1 MSRHGARTVSWPRM
15 TLSIGEQ
22 APDFDKVTH
31 DGERVSLSSLRGQKA
46 VVLYFYPKDET
57 PGCTAEACS
66 FRDSYED
73 FVEAGAVVIGVSAD
87 SDESHGQF
95 AAHHRLP
102 FSLVSDRDGDL
113 RRRYKVPSKMLGIVP
128 GRVSYV
134 IDKEGKIR
142 HVFNSMLQA
151 KRHVSEALAIVKTLS

>member
-1 MSRHGARTVSWPRM
+1 M

-22 APDFDKVTH
+22 APDFDKTTH
-31 DGERVSLSSLRGQKA
+31 DGEKLSLARLRGEKA

-57 PGCTAEACS
+57 PGCTAEACT
-66 FRDSYED
+66 FRDSYEA
-73 FVEAGAVVIGVSAD
+73 FVEAGAIVVGVSPD
-87 SDESHGQF
+87 SDASHEKF

-102 FSLVSDRDGDL
+102 FKLISDADGEL
-113 RRRYKVPSKMLGIVP
+113 RRRYKVPSALLGIVP

-134 IDKEGKIR
+134 IDKQGKIR

-151 KRHVSEALAIVKTLS
+151 KRHVSEALAVLEKL

>member
-1 MSRHGARTVSWPRM
+1 MTGTVSCACM

-22 APDFDKVTH
+22 APDFDKTTH
-31 DGERVSLSSLRGQKA
+31 DGERVNLASLRGEKA

-87 SDESHGQF
+87 SDKSHEQF

-102 FSLVSDRDGDL
+102 FKLISDKDGDL
-113 RRRYKVPSKMLGIVP
+113 RRRYKIPTKMLGIIP

-134 IDKEGKIR
+134 IDKQGKIA

-151 KRHVSEALAIVKTLS
+151 KRHVSEALAIVKQLA